1 MLTYHFLVFDEPGQL
16 PELFVVLQHS
26 FEIFLSRRFPVFED
40 RKIAIEFI
48 TIGCLT
54 LELLNKMRDSLASN
68 RCHALVE
75 EELLTNWI
83 G

>member
-1 MLTYHFLVFDEPGQL
+1 MLK
-16 PELFVVLQHS
+16 HS
-26 FEIFLSRRFPVFED
+26 FEIFLSRRFPVLED
-40 RKIAIEFI
+40 CEIAIEFI

-54 LELLNKMRDSLASN
+54 LELLNKMWDSLASN

-75 EELLTNWI
+75 EELLTNRI